1 MEAYSSIYLGCGYTI
16 GEIGIIRLTICAK
29 AEGEVEPTM
38 PDILPVPLIEYIKC
52 DR

>member
-1 MEAYSSIYLGCGYTI
+1 MDSGRTF
-16 GEIGIIRLTICAK
+16 GEIRRIRLSICAK

-38 PDILPVPLIEYIKC
+38 PDILPAPLIEYVKY